1 MSFKE
6 NKTDISF
13 FQRLAILHQQCLCAG
28 WQFLSTEGC
37 LRVKQ
42 IAADF
47 IDTMTP
53 FTARMH
59 NCRNVSRP
67 CMFSVCHVICDARDD
82 HTDSRAQRWVWMLGL
97 QGSIRPHGPPPPP
110 FHHPAAHARQAV
122 RPHITTLGPGAVF
135 SILADVVFFYE
146 TLL

>member
-6 NKTDISF
+6 NKADISF

-53 FTARMH
+53 FSARMH

-97 QGSIRPHGPPPPP
+97 QGSIRPHGPPPLPSTT
-110 FHHPAAHARQAV
+110 RQ
-122 RPHITTLGPGAVF
+122 HTLDKLSGHTSQHWVPGQSF
-135 SILADVVFFYE
+135 RY
-146 TLL
+146 